1 MKKSKA
7 YSRYP
12 ISSIIIYNGATV
24 AHFILG
30 GLGVIYGY
38 SFSWA
43 GYLFGALYLGFAFVQ
58 MYVIMPLEVCPNCVY
73 YSMENSICISG
84 LNLFSTKIAKRGDI
98 KNLSNRSKGILCHNN
113 MYMFSLI
120 APIVAVI
127 PALVLNFSNF
137 VLAVLI
143 VLIGLLLFRM
153 FVVFK
158 KIGCIHCAAK
168 KECPNA
174 RSMRIA

>member
-120 APIVAVI
+120 APIVAII
-127 PALVLNFSNF
+127 PALVVNFSNF
-137 VLAVLI
+137 VLAVI
-143 VLIGLLLFRM
+143 ITLIGLLLVRM
-153 FVVFK
+153 FVVFRR
-158 KIGCIHCAAK
+158 IGCIHCAAK

-174 RSMRIA
+174 ESMGLA